1 MLNSKPIDKVL
12 FLDIE
17 TTSQYESYKACP
29 EPVKTLF
36 SSRYKKELE
45 EIGKVYKDVEDVYNN
60 KAPLSAEFGKIICIS
75 LGIITDKATY
85 KFVTASYSDT
95 DEKKLLET
103 FIAKTKAINT
113 CTDVAKAEYHICAH
127 NGKIFDFPFIAKR
140 LLINGIQLP
149 AMFDFSELKPWD
161 LKYFIDTKEVWKFG
175 VYDGNSSL
183 DLLAYSFGVESSKSD
198 MSGDKVKDVFYKEK
212 DIKKIADYCEK
223 DVVALATIYLRMKG
237 IKNNLTK

>member
-17 TTSQYESYKACP
+17 TTSQYESFKACP
-29 EPVKTLF
+29 DQVKSLF
-36 SSRYKKELE
+36 LSRYKKDAE
-45 EIGKVYKDVEDVYNN
+45 EIGKTYKDLEDLYNN

-75 LGIITDKATY
+75 LGIITDKSTY
-85 KFVTASYSDT
+85 KFVTASYADM
-95 DEKKLLET
+95 DEKKLLES
-103 FIAKTKAINT
+103 FLAKTKAINQ
-113 CTDVAKAEYHICAH
+113 CTDASKAEYHLCAH

-149 AMFDFSELKPWD
+149 AMFDFSEAKPWD

-183 DLLAYSFGVESSKSD
+183 DLLAYSFGVESSKTD
-198 MSGDKVKDVFYKEK
+198 MSGDKVKDVFYKDK
-212 DIKKIADYCEK
+212 DIKKIATYCEK
-223 DVVALATIYLRMKG
+223 DVVALATVYLRMKG
-237 IKNNLTK
+237 IKNNLIK